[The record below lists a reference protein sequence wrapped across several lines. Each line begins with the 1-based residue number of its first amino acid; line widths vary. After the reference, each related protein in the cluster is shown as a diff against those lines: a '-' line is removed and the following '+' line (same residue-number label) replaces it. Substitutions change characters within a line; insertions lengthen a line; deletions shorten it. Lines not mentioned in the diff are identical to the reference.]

1 MLLPVNKSLIKMP
14 VLLQNSFYV
23 AAILASLTHPTTLA
37 YGARA
42 TGFLE
47 EAAAEKGNSRS

>member
-1 MLLPVNKSLIKMP
+1 MLI
-14 VLLQNSFYV
+14 LLQNSFYV
-23 AAILASLTHPTTLA
+23 AAILASQTHPTILA

-47 EAAAEKGNSRS
+47 EAAQRKGAAEVDAE